1 MDKNIYDEMMILAN
15 RYNELQQ
22 LITALKKQ
30 DKAFLV
36 VNDKSFELTT
46 TQIKSIR
53 KTLKKELELVQYH
66 IRNCE

>member
-1 MDKNIYDEMMILAN
+1 MDKKIYNEIIELLN

-22 LITALKKQ
+22 LINALKKQ

-36 VNDKSFELTT
+36 VNDKSFELTA
-46 TQIKSIR
+46 TQIKNIR